1 MTNGLMILLRITHV
15 LSGVFWAGATIVLAS
30 HVTPSVKATGAEGQ
44 KFMQHLAGKSSLSL
58 WLTIAA
64 ILAALSG
71 TIMYF
76 VNNWLGNHSSQ
87 ANTLILGML
96 FGWLAFFHGIFAQ
109 RRTILKLQKLGAK
122 VAVSGGPPS
131 PEDAQMM
138 GDLSQRISR
147 NGVILAY
154 LLAITVV
161 LMGAFQYV
169 IF

>member
-1 MTNGLMILLRITHV
+1 MNNWLMVVLRLTHV
-15 LSGVFWAGATIVLAS
+15 LSGVFWAGATIVFAS

-44 KFMQHLAGKSSLSL
+44 KFMQHVAGKSSLSL

-76 VNNWLGNHSSQ
+76 VNWLGNHSSQ
-87 ANTLILGML
+87 GNTLILGML
-96 FGWLAFFHGIFAQ
+96 FGWVAFFHGLFAQ
-109 RRTILKLQKLGAK
+109 RRTILKLQKMGEK
-122 VAVSGGPPS
+122 VAASGGPPS
-131 PEDAQMM
+131 PEEAQTM
-138 GDLSQRISR
+138 GNLSDRISR

-154 LLAITVV
+154 LLALTVV
-161 LMGAFQYV
+161 LMGVFQYV